1 MSIRSPQAYLRGP
14 QPSDSGPQRDGVL
27 QTTCTNHS
35 IEHYNGQTQLVAELD
50 RSKPCYANRTEEEQR
65 IPATC
70 TDRLLASLVHSL
82 SLSKCHVQQLLCFR
96 CGRLPSRISF
106 L

>member
-27 QTTCTNHS
+27 QTSCTIHS

-50 RSKPCYANRTEEEQR
+50 IFKPYYANSTEEEQV
-65 IPATC
+65 ILTPC

-82 SLSKCHVQQLLCFR
+82 SLSK
-96 CGRLPSRISF
+96 
-106 L
+106 